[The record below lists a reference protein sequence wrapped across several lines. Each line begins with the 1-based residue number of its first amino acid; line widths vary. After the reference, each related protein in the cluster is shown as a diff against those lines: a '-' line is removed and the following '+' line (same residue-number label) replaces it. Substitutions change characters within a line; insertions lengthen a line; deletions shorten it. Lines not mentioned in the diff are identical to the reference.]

1 MNRAARWLVSGSLI
15 ALAAGCGGNEGTVIP
30 PARDPAELTYA
41 PELAVD
47 LASMTKSP
55 TGLYWQDLYQGRGSL
70 ARSGRT
76 VTVEYTMWL
85 HDGVRVGSSADSGS
99 PTSFLLGSSEI
110 LPAWNEGIEG
120 MREGGRRKLVAP
132 AGLAFGAAGS
142 GAIPPNAALVM
153 TLELLDVK

>member
-47 LASMTKSP
+47 LASMIKSP

-85 HDGVRVGSSADSGS
+85 HDGVRV
-99 PTSFLLGSSEI
+99 SEI